1 MSRALVVWLRLS
13 WLSESRC
20 PMSRALAILKEVFGY
35 HAFRGRQGEIIDHVA
50 EGGDCLVLM
59 PVAASRSATR
69 FPRCSGSRQATAW
82 VSSYRH

>member
-1 MSRALVVWLRLS
+1 MVWLRLS

-59 PVAASRSATR
+59 PTGGGKSL
-69 FPRCSGSRQATAW
+69 C
-82 VSSYRH
+82 Y